1 MQDIEH
7 GQQGTQG
14 QEGPRG
20 QQGQHVGPA
29 YDQTTPPPLPV
40 PRRSTPPALQSQRV
54 GAGPRFGITT
64 FAPPVTDGRVI
75 LPRADDVSTVL
86 RMLGNAQISSVVL
99 TGEAGA
105 GKSTLAALAFRQ
117 LQAAAQAGSS
127 PFRHFI
133 WLGLGA
139 HSSVADC
146 LAAMLGSLHPDSTA
160 NALPA
165 DFMHLRPEQQLE
177 YAMQVLRQPQVSAL
191 VVIDQFEELL
201 DFETGQALPGRGAT
215 ALLFEMLKLNLGASR
230 VLLTCYRSP
239 FGAQNN
245 EQSRAK
251 AFMISR
257 VSLPEGTALLQQR
270 GVVGSTQELSLV
282 WQRCAG
288 NIYGLTLFAA
298 LFNLSG
304 FSLSYLL
311 NAPDYQYIWNDNVS
325 LNLIGMVYNFL
336 NPIQRTLL
344 RALCLF
350 SEPTAMAGM
359 LSAIA
364 GAGQAMDTLAFERE
378 LAALKRL
385 ALVDSIASERRERR
399 DSAAGHPRYF
409 LHARIRQYTTEHFL
423 EGHDRRHSGAIFS
436 SVGVADEPN
445 AMMANPEARE
455 IALAAGHMRVATY
468 YVHQAQVYC
477 PPQEQFSGPQDVA
490 PLLSAV
496 EHLCLGWHW
505 QQACDLLL
513 QERLHEHLARWGA
526 WNTLIRL
533 YVAIIPPAGIVAR
546 SDEAFICGHLGLLYG
561 RMGDY
566 HAGEFYF
573 QQALSSQRAIHDI
586 RGEATTLINQ
596 GELLRS
602 AGQTRQARAVL
613 EQARQLIERFKT
625 RPATQANTPSD
636 VRPDIPT
643 TRLPDAGLE
652 SALLHNMGLL
662 AQEEKDYGQALQYY
676 LEALKLARSLPDAYN
691 LGMILTNTGMLFFQ
705 QGRLPESLS
714 LLMQARQV
722 RQAAHDPTINALTL
736 FLQTLEQKMGPAAFA
751 QLRQE
756 AQRLQA

>member
-1 MQDIEH
+1 MQDIGQ
-7 GQQGTQG
+7 GQQGAQG

-20 QQGQHVGPA
+20 QQGQQGQSSALPTYGQA
-29 YDQTTPPPLPV
+29 TPPPLPMQ
-40 PRRSTPPALQSQRV
+40 RQATPPAMQSQRV
-54 GAGPRFGITT
+54 GAAPRFGITA
-64 FAPPVTDGRVI
+64 FAPPVTDGRII

-86 RMLGNAQISSVVL
+86 RMLGNAQVSTVVL
-99 TGEAGA
+99 TGDAGA
-105 GKSTLAALAFRQ
+105 GKSTLAALTFRQ
-117 LQAAAQAGSS
+117 LQEGPSA
-127 PFRHFI
+127 FRHFI

-139 HSSVADC
+139 HSSVPDC
-146 LAAMLGSLHPDSTA
+146 LAAMLGSLRPDSIA

-177 YAMQVLRQPQVSAL
+177 YAMQVLRQPQASAL

-201 DFETGQALPGRGAT
+201 DFETGQALPGRGT
-215 ALLFEMLKLNLGASR
+215 TTLFFEMLKQDLGTSR
-230 VLLTCYRSP
+230 VLFTCYRSP

-311 NAPDYQYIWNDNVS
+311 NAPDYQYIWNGDVS

-350 SEPTAMAGM
+350 SEPIAMAGM
-359 LSAIA
+359 LTAIA
-364 GAGQAMDTLAFERE
+364 GDGQAIDALAFERE
-378 LAALKRL
+378 LTALTRL
-385 ALVDSIASERRERR
+385 ALVHSIPGERR
-399 DSAAGHPRYF
+399 DRRDVAAGQPRYF
-409 LHARIRQYTTEHFL
+409 LHARIRQYTVEHYL
-423 EGHDRRHSGAIFS
+423 EGHDRRHSGALFS
-436 SVGVADEPN
+436 AVGVSDEPN
-445 AMMANPEARE
+445 PMMANPEARE

-468 YVHQAQVYC
+468 YIHQSQAYC

-490 PLLSAV
+490 PLLSV
-496 EHLCLGWHW
+496 IEHLCLGWHW
-505 QQACDLLL
+505 QQGYDLLL
-513 QERLHEHLARWGA
+513 EERLHEHLARWGA

-533 YVAIIPPAGIVAR
+533 YMSIIPPAGVVTR
-546 SDEAFICGHLGLLYG
+546 SDEAFICSHLGLLYG
-561 RMGDY
+561 RLGDY

-573 QQALSSQRAIHDI
+573 QQALNSQRQIQDI

-613 EQARQLIERFKT
+613 EHARQLIEQLKSGPAAQLNVPPGDRPDV
-625 RPATQANTPSD
+625 PATGPA
-636 VRPDIPT
+636 
-643 TRLPDAGLE
+643 DARLE
-652 SALLHNMGLL
+652 SALLHNLGLL
-662 AQEEKDYGQALQYY
+662 AQEEKDYGQALAYY
-676 LEALKLARSLPDAYN
+676 L
-691 LGMILTNTGMLFFQ
+691 
-705 QGRLPESLS
+705 
-714 LLMQARQV
+714 
-722 RQAAHDPTINALTL
+722 
-736 FLQTLEQKMGPAAFA
+736 
-751 QLRQE
+751 
-756 AQRLQA
+756 